1 MEEFINVLT
10 WSPHP
15 ENPQIQK
22 YKIYQLDK
30 SERIPIAEINSG
42 VYSYYHRHIQKEK
55 EYNYIIVS
63 VDNQGRESF
72 PFFLKIE

>member
-55 EYNYIIVS
+55 EYNYIIVPWITKA
-63 VDNQGRESF
+63 GKAFLSF
-72 PFFLKIE
+72 